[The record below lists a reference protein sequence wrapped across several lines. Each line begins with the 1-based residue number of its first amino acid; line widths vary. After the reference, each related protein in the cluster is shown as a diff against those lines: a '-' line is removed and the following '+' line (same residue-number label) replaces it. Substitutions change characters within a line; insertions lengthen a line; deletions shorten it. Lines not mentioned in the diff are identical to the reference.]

1 MKRTEKMENHDHV
14 RDATKR
20 MPRGYAYMRFRND
33 GFTFEVKF
41 PRVNEPSVESAM
53 RKAMQ
58 MLREATK
65 P

>member
-1 MKRTEKMENHDHV
+1 MEKMENGDHV

-41 PRVNEPSVESAM
+41 PHEIHVENIGFPWSRVSKKS
-53 RKAMQ
+53 KD
-58 MLREATK
+58 
-65 P
+65 